1 MLDKGTPM
9 GYDEDVGKE
18 TTMTTTTRGR
28 EGANY
33 QATKNLS
40 LKEVTALIRKEARE
54 TVAEWNAKNGDIGTV
69 KVSVTM
75 PHYGA
80 IDADLKVDGLV
91 YGLYKEYGDIAFAQR
106 LRERV
111 DDIASLGERF
121 LPLVKLYELRD
132 AIEAIR
138 YQYNYN
144 ESDPQI
150 DYFSV
155 RYYGSTTIR
164 NKDGGYG

>member
-1 MLDKGTPM
+1 
-9 GYDEDVGKE
+9 
-18 TTMTTTTRGR
+18 MTTTTRGR

-54 TVAEWNAKNGDIGTV
+54 TVAEWNAKDDYIGGLV

-80 IDADLKVDGLV
+80 IDATLKIDESLWK
-91 YGLYKEYGDIAFAQR
+91 LYNEYADIAYTQR

-111 DDIASLGERF
+111 EDIASLGERF
-121 LPLVKLYELRD
+121 LPLIQLYKLRD
-132 AIEAIR
+132 AIEEIR

-155 RYYGSTTIR
+155 RYYGSTSIR